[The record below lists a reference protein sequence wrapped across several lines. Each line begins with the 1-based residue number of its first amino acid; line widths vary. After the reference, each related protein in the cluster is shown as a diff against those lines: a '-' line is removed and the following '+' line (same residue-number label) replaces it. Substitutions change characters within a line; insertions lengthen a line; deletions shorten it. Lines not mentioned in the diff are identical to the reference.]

1 MRAGAVINLGM
12 RRHLMPKI
20 DERGSETHTKQKKTQ
35 IDGGR
40 KLMSFGGIYFFKKK
54 KLE

>member
-20 DERGSETHTKQKKTQ
+20 DERGSETAHKTKQNA
-35 IDGGR
+35 D
-40 KLMSFGGIYFFKKK
+40 
-54 KLE
+54 